1 MQTVSFDALPNE
13 LVQNIIEH
21 LDYGHYRPL
30 RAVSKTIN
38 NSVAATVSE
47 IAPKIIDSRQ
57 ARVEEHVCIWE
68 DAYKSAFVMVQNAQQ
83 REMYEPETE
92 DERVESQGFW
102 DGLVWIMDAQSLN
115 FTRAMIVSY
124 FDTVWNA
131 ECFCFDEKIREAMR
145 RLADTI
151 LDCFGTHNPHRA
163 HRNLEEVCVVISD
176 FGWAAVGRAVFFK
189 PRVDD
194 ELGPLDY
201 SRYLEMC
208 RLAKVEH
215 AWRRGGV

>member
-68 DAYKSAFVMVQNAQQ
+68 DDYKCALVMIQNADPSS
-83 REMYEPETE
+83 PETE
-92 DERVESQGFW
+92 DEWVESEGFW
-102 DGLVWIMDAQSLN
+102 DGLMGIVDAQSLN

-124 FDTVWNA
+124 FDTLWNA
-131 ECFCFDEKIREAMR
+131 ECFCFDEKIRKAMR

-151 LDCFGTHNPHRA
+151 LDSFGTHNPHRA
-163 HRNLEEVCVVISD
+163 HKNLLDECASVSD
-176 FGWAAVGRAVFFK
+176 FGWGTFEHSVFNDL
-189 PRVDD
+189 RVDE

-208 RLAKVEH
+208 RTRYA
-215 AWRRGGV
+215 